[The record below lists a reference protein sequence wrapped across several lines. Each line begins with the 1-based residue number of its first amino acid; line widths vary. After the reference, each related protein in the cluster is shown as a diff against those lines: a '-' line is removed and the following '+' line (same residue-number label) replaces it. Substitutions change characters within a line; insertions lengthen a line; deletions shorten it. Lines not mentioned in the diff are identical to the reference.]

1 MELQFQ
7 SETCRCLKAVAREV
21 RNAEMTQEVRL
32 SDAMPDVGRVLTSRG
47 QIVIRSK
54 EWQGDLVT
62 VSGGI
67 MVWILY
73 VPEDGTPVRCVDTWV
88 PFQLKWELQEPGAE
102 GAVRIYPL
110 LRFVDARSISARKMM
125 VRAGI
130 AAMGEALSSMQA
142 QVFIPAQLPDDIE
155 LLRNTYPVRL
165 SKEAGEKTFLL
176 DEELQLPAGL
186 QNPERLL
193 SYSIHP
199 QLQEMRVSGDKLV
212 LRGTG
217 KLCVLYRCPEGKIHA
232 AEMEISI
239 SQFAQLEDTY
249 ANDAS
254 ADVMLCVTSLEL
266 TQNEG
271 PQLRVKCGL
280 VAQYLISDRLLAEI
294 TEDAYSPK
302 RDIKLH
308 KEDLELP
315 SVLEQRT
322 ELIQAQQQIPGISGD
337 MVDVHFLPDFPR
349 QTRTGDY
356 MSLELPGQFQLLYYA
371 PDGSLQGTNARWE
384 NSMQI
389 AADPDSRIHF
399 LVQPYGNVQVISGAD
414 ELGLRAQ
421 LKMEMH
427 VLAQADLP
435 MVAGLDA
442 GEMTDADAERPSMI
456 ICRCDG
462 ESLWNM
468 AKRCG
473 STVDD
478 IIRINRLDGQPHP
491 GKIIMIPISS

>member
-7 SETCRCLKAVAREV
+7 SDTCRYLKAVAREV
-21 RNAEMTQEVRL
+21 RNTEMTQEVRL
-32 SDAMPDVGRVLTSRG
+32 SDGMPDIGRVLTSRG

-62 VSGGI
+62 VSGGV

-73 VPEDGTPVRCVDTWV
+73 MPEDGTPVRCVDTWV
-88 PFQLKWELQEPGAE
+88 PFQLKWELQETGAE
-102 GAVRIYPL
+102 GTVRIQPL

-125 VRAGI
+125 VRAGV

-142 QVFIPAQLPDDIE
+142 QVFAPAQLPDDIE

-165 SKEAGEKTFLL
+165 PKEAGEKTFLL
-176 DEELQLPAGL
+176 DEELQLPAGS

-199 QLQEMRVSGDKLV
+199 QLQEIRVSGDKLV
-212 LRGTG
+212 MRGIG
-217 KLCVLYRCPEGKIHA
+217 KLCVLYRCPEGRVHA
-232 AEMEISI
+232 AEMELPI

-249 ANDAS
+249 ANDAN
-254 ADVMLCVTSLEL
+254 ADVMLGVTSLEL
-266 TQNEG
+266 MQNEG
-271 PQLRVKCGL
+271 PQLRIKCGL
-280 VAQYLISDRLLAEI
+280 VAQYLITDRLLAEI

-302 RDIKLH
+302 RNVELY

-322 ELIQAQQQIPGISGD
+322 ELIHVQQQIPGISGD
-337 MVDVHFLPDFPR
+337 IVDACFLPDFPR
-349 QTRTGDY
+349 QNRTGDY
-356 MSLELPGQFQLLYYA
+356 ALLELPAQFQLLYYA
-371 PDGSLQGTNARWE
+371 SDGSLQGTTARWE
-384 NSMQI
+384 SSMQI
-389 AADPDSRIHF
+389 VADPDSRIHF
-399 LVQPYGNVQVISGAD
+399 LVQPCGNVQTMSGAD

-421 LKMEMH
+421 LKLEML
-427 VLAQADLP
+427 VLAEEGIP
-435 MVAGLDA
+435 MVTRLDA
-442 GEMTDADAERPSMI
+442 GEMIDTDIERPSMI

-478 IIRINRLDGQPHP
+478 IIRINRLDGQPQP
-491 GKIIMIPISS
+491 GKMLMIPIS